1 MTLAKII
8 EIIDARRA
16 YLTQLRNGLDAQRDL
31 DRAIA
36 LDAEIAAAELAL
48 EPVVGS
54 ASPYFLLRL
63 TGFLREAAGRLA
75 PRA

>member
-36 LDAEIAAAELAL
+36 LDAEIAETEATLAQ
-48 EPVVGS
+48 
-54 ASPYFLLRL
+54 LRSI
-63 TGFLREAAGRLA
+63 
-75 PRA
+75 